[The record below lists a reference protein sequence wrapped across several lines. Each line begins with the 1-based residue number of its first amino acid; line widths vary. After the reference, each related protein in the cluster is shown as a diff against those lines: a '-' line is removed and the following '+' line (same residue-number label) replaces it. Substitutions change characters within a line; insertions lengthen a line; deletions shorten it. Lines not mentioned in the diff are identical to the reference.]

1 MKSGPPGWEPHK
13 TTVRVDGWI
22 CDPKDEHRIPARVA
36 NLIAAAMPH
45 PGDRHVVAT
54 IRMRVMARQLA
65 HQRKKKVRIA
75 RLQRGTFCS
84 A

>member
-36 NLIAAAMPH
+36 NLIAAAMQH
-45 PGDRHVVAT
+45 PAS
-54 IRMRVMARQLA
+54 QS
-65 HQRKKKVRIA
+65 QN
-75 RLQRGTFCS
+75 
-84 A
+84 